1 MKTPRSEACPVHM
14 PPLTDAELEARAIA
28 DLERMQRA
36 RDAKRSGY
44 KPKRR
49 GRNHAGR
56 G

>member
-1 MKTPRSEACPVHM
+1 MKMPKSEARPVHM

-44 KPKRR
+44 KPKCR
-49 GRNHAGR
+49 GKGGAR